1 MRHLLYTLK
10 QISDGNFYSSLEF
23 QVMILTSLKAKLVV
37 PVIVETL
44 L

>member
-10 QISDGNFYSSLEF
+10 QISDGNFSSCKF

-37 PVIVETL
+37 PVIAETL